1 MVTQNYGALV
11 GPHGPL
17 AGALSRFT
25 ARPQQQAMAQA
36 VGETLE
42 TAGTLLVEAGTGT
55 GKTFGYLAPVMAWGG
70 KVIVSTGT
78 RALQDQLYHRDLPML
93 REALGVPGKT
103 ALLKGRGNYLCLHRL
118 ALSRSTVSQGSADA
132 QLLAQL
138 TRWAEISKSGDLAEA
153 GFMSQDASLWPQVTS
168 SVDNCLGGDCPCYE
182 RCFLVRARRAAQSAD
197 LLIVNHHLLFADL
210 ALRREGFGE
219 LLPSADAYII
229 DEAHQLPE
237 TASRFLG
244 RSLTAGQLKGLARDA
259 VAEERRECA
268 DMPELAEA
276 AARLEAAVD
285 TLRRALGAPEQ
296 RKPWRQWAGE
306 SDPAAAVR
314 ALAGALGE
322 FASQLAVGA
331 ERSQGLA
338 QCASRAAMYKE
349 RLAVF
354 TTDDGGIDGHVAW
367 AQTHR
372 HSFALHLTPIDVAP
386 AFASFMAQRPAAWV
400 FTSATLAVGEDF
412 SHFAAELG
420 LQDYRTLRL
429 DSPFDFPTQ
438 GLLYL
443 PQGLPAPSDP
453 GYTDAVIDVSLPLIE
468 ASGGRCFFL
477 FTSHRAMNH
486 AAIRLGRRIRQ
497 PLLVQGQAAH
507 GVLLQRFTDSG
518 QAVLLG
524 TASFWEGVDV
534 PGSALELVIIDRLPF
549 ASPADPILAARLQA
563 AQAAGEQPFLTRQLP
578 QAVISLKQG
587 VGRLIRDEADHGV
600 MVLCDPRLRQ
610 RGYGRVFLSS
620 LPPMP
625 VTHDL
630 EAVQDFIARRRL
642 REGRR

>member
-1 MVTQNYGALV
+1 MITQNYGALL

-17 AGALSRFT
+17 ADALPRFT

-42 TAGTLLVEAGTGT
+42 TAGTLIVEAGTGT

-78 RALQDQLYHRDLPML
+78 RALQDQLYHRDLPTL
-93 REALGVPGKT
+93 RASLGVPGKT

-118 ALSRSTVSQGSADA
+118 ALNQSTVSQGLADA
-132 QLLAQL
+132 QLLSQL
-138 TRWAEISKSGDLAEA
+138 TRWAEVSKSGDLAEA
-153 GFMSQDASLWPQVTS
+153 GFMSQNASLWPQVTS

-244 RSLTAGQLKGLARDA
+244 RSLTAGQIKGLARDA

-276 AARLEAAVD
+276 AAGLEAAVD
-285 TLRRALGAPEQ
+285 RLRRVLGAAEQ
-296 RKPWRQWAGE
+296 RKPWRQWTRE
-306 SDPAAAVR
+306 SGAVAAVQ
-314 ALAGALGE
+314 ALADALGE
-322 FASQLAVGA
+322 FASQLGLAA
-331 ERSQGLA
+331 ERSHGLA

-354 TTDDGGIDGHVAW
+354 TDNGGIDGHVAW
-367 AQTHR
+367 AETHR

-412 SHFAAELG
+412 SHFADQLG
-420 LQDYRTLRL
+420 LHDYRTLRL
-429 DSPFDFPTQ
+429 DSPFDFSTQ

-453 GYTDAVIDVSLPLIE
+453 EYTDAVIDIALPLIE

-477 FTSHRAMNH
+477 FTSHRAMNR
-486 AAIRLGRRIRQ
+486 AAVRLSRQISQ
-497 PLLVQGQAAH
+497 PLLVQGEAAH
-507 GVLLQRFTDSG
+507 GVLLRRFTDSG

-549 ASPADPILAARLQA
+549 ASPADPVMAARLQE

-625 VTHDL
+625 VTQDL
-630 EAVQDFIARRRL
+630 KAVQDFIARRRA
-642 REGRR
+642 RGGRQ